1 MTRPSWRDSPRSGT
15 AAWTLMLALA
25 IIAGAWLRW
34 YQLGIQV
41 LLDDEWHAVHKVLNS
56 DAAGIATTFGFAD
69 HSILLTLYYR
79 LLALHGG
86 LTE

>member
-1 MTRPSWRDSPRSGT
+1 
-15 AAWTLMLALA
+15 MLALA